1 MSLRRLTVLALFAAA
16 LTVPVTADGS
26 PGVAVDGLRVTP
38 PIGAFG
44 AIEVGSCDLITYA
57 GCKIKTF
64 TLQNVGSEVT
74 FIGGYGIEDP
84 DPGNAALVSGD
95 ATECGRLPLIGGY
108 WALAPGSSCTISVAF
123 ATFTQ
128 GRVEAELRVWFTDQF
143 SPIAV
148 IPLAGVG
155 I

>member
-16 LTVPVTADGS
+16 LTVPVAADGS
-26 PGVAVDGLRVTP
+26 PGFAVDGLRVKP
-38 PIGAFG
+38 PIGAYG

-57 GCKIKTF
+57 GCEIKTF
-64 TLQNVGSEVT
+64 TLQNVGSETVS
-74 FIGGYGIEDP
+74 IGGYGIEDL
-84 DPGNAALVSGD
+84 DPANAALVSGE

-123 ATFTQ
+123 ATVTK
-128 GRVEAELRVWFTDQF
+128 GRVEAELHVWFTDQF
-143 SPIAV
+143 SPLAV